1 MQRLHRPKR
10 CEKCSLQ
17 EVTISRFNVVVL
29 SRTEPWD
36 SVGEVISSFVGELT
50 QRRRRRQRGREK
62 SNRLDW
68 QNNNF
73 TSASRF
79 FYISLPWLHDY
90 NVNVPIFTFCREREH
105 KTTTFF
111 FFSWTF
117 ILSLLEFNYKKFAN
131 IWRIKR
137 DGVSA
142 TKFEATRIQL
152 NFRKRR
158 RRCLLS
164 CLLTILRLR
173 SAKSRNLSPPPLQ
186 KKY

>member
-1 MQRLHRPKR
+1 MLGTLSLPLLGSLHNDDGDGNEDGK
-10 CEKCSLQ
+10 KAK
-17 EVTISRFNVVVL
+17 
-29 SRTEPWD
+29 
-36 SVGEVISSFVGELT
+36 G
-50 QRRRRRQRGREK
+50 
-62 SNRLDW
+62 LDW

-158 RRCLLS
+158 RRCFLS

-186 KKY
+186 KNINIYKYISSKVQLVVYYEYCVLIGRSATRLYVIAH